1 MSEKW
6 TVSEKRPGYV
16 VKELKIGIHT
26 VEIYRPILSQDDR
39 AVTEKQVMAELERA
53 TRAAAA
59 YRKEQTA

>member
-1 MSEKW
+1 MSENW

-39 AVTEKQVMAELERA
+39 AVREKQVMAELERA
-53 TRAAAA
+53 TRADAAK
-59 YRKEQTA
+59 RKEKTA

>member
-1 MSEKW
+1 MSGNW
-6 TVSEKRPGYV
+6 NVSEKRPGYV